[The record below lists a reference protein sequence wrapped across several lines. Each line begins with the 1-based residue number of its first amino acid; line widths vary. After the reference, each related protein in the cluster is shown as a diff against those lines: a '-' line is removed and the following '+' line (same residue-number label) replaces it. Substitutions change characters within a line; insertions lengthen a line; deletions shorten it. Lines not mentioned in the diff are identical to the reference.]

1 MHHTRR
7 AALLSLLA
15 SPLAATPQVNPPL
28 LHIPPP
34 LYQGEGP
41 SRPNGKSK
49 DEIAEENR
57 KDLQDLLSTAQQ
69 LQDELK
75 KAGSYVVPTDS
86 IKKTKISKNWHG
98 AFEHDWRADPESAG
112 ATMHVTAFPNFPST
126 PNVIDWCMNTGL
138 SPNGRCL
145 EGTVATCPTTPLARA
160 QQRITSE

>member
-34 LYQGEGP
+34 LYQGEDP

-57 KDLQDLLSTAQQ
+57 KEALKDLQDLLSTAQQ

-86 IKKTKISKNWHG
+86 IKKTKDIEK
-98 AFEHDWRADPESAG
+98 
-112 ATMHVTAFPNFPST
+112 
-126 PNVIDWCMNTGL
+126 
-138 SPNGRCL
+138 
-145 EGTVATCPTTPLARA
+145 LAR
-160 QQRITSE
+160 RIRALLAG